1 MDLSLKEFVM
11 IESKR
16 PLLKAKAKMERQK
29 TNNRLMF
36 EGICLNWKQK
46 SIVGSQSESEDIR
59 DE

>member
-1 MDLSLKEFVM
+1 M
-11 IESKR
+11 IECKR

-36 EGICLNWKQK
+36 EGICPNWKQK
-46 SIVGSQSESEDIR
+46 SIVGNQSESEEIT